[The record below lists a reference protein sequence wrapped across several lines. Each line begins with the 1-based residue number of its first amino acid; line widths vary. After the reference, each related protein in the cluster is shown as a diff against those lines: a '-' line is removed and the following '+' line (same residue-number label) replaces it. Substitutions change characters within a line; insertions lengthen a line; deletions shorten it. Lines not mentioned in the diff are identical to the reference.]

1 MVALAVCGLNAPVT
15 EAVLAGQ
22 AGRAEVNMEPKTKD
36 KKPVREVT
44 AKTEGK
50 SNGKVNINTAS
61 KTELMTLD
69 GVGAGTA
76 QKIIDHRTARG
87 PFKKAEDLAAVD
99 GVGKRVV
106 DKNPGRITVK

>member
-1 MVALAVCGLNAPVT
+1 
-15 EAVLAGQ
+15 
-22 AGRAEVNMEPKTKD
+22 
-36 KKPVREVT
+36 
-44 AKTEGK
+44 
-50 SNGKVNINTAS
+50 
-61 KTELMTLD
+61 MTLD

-87 PFKKAEDLAAVD
+87 PFKKVEDLAAVD